1 MPTVKVYNQKG
12 EEVSELELS
21 EKIFGLPENADL
33 VHQAARVALANQR
46 QVLGSTKTREEV
58 SGGGKKPWRQ
68 KGTGRARHGSIRS
81 PLWKGGGG
89 TFGPTRERNFKLG
102 INKKIDRKALL
113 VALSGKVKDDELLVL
128 DQLNID
134 APKTK
139 EIAKIM
145 ANFPQVKNGLLVA
158 EKDEKI
164 KRAGRNFSGLKI
176 ANLDNLNIL
185 DILKYKHLLIT
196 EKGIEFLN

>member
-1 MPTVKVYNQKG
+1 M
-12 EEVSELELS
+12 
-21 EKIFGLPENADL
+21 A
-33 VHQAARVALANQR
+33 
-46 QVLGSTKTREEV
+46 
-58 SGGGKKPWRQ
+58 
-68 KGTGRARHGSIRS
+68 
-81 PLWKGGGG
+81 
-89 TFGPTRERNFKLG
+89 
-102 INKKIDRKALL
+102 RKALL

-196 EKGIEFLN
+196 EKGIEFLNKKYEAAH